1 MEYTVLADNGVV
13 EFSSAGRPATVYWK
27 NGTSEPLP
35 TADTD
40 PFAEEIR
47 YFVECCK
54 SGQTPD
60 RCPPRESALA
70 VMAMKAMVEAR
81 EKKGERLQ
89 CEFLTNWKS
98 V

>member
-13 EFSSAGRPATVYWK
+13 EYSSAGSPATVFWK
-27 NGTSEPLP
+27 DETQDPLP
-35 TADTD
+35 APEVD

-47 YFVECCK
+47 YFVECCQT
-54 SGQTPD
+54 GQQPA

-70 VMAMKAMVEAR
+70 VWTTLTMAQAR
-81 EKKGERLQ
+81 EKKGDKVE
-89 CEFLTNWKS
+89 CEFRKNWKS